1 LLAESPA
8 FLILKGRFR
17 SVCFAKFA
25 SKVKALA
32 DLQYARLAAQQEL
45 ALFWPLLWFSLKGL
59 LTPKG
64 DLA

>member
-8 FLILKGRFR
+8 FLRLKGRFR
-17 SVCFAKFA
+17 SVCFPELA

-32 DLQYARLAAQQEL
+32 DIHCVRVAAQHEL

-64 DLA
+64 DPA

>member
-8 FLILKGRFR
+8 FLIQKGRFR
-17 SVCFAKFA
+17 SVCFPELA

-32 DLQYARLAAQQEL
+32 DLHCVRIAAQQEL
-45 ALFWPLLWFSLKGL
+45 ALFWPLPWFNLKGL